1 MTNAEK
7 LLNALNEID
16 DSYLLEVDKRIC
28 TVRTRRRAT
37 FTSIAAMFVAV
48 VMVIVFVTTSGHI
61 PNAPN
66 NNQIITNTDNNTDD
80 YTDNELEFNTENK
93 TGAID
98 QYDFEDNDDTQN
110 SGSSA
115 GCSRGITGVAID
127 GIFYYQ
133 IPYDGIY
140 RYTQG
145 ESTKML
151 VKEKDPRYYD
161 YIVNDLGLY
170 YMTDNTSIY
179 FISNDSDK
187 ATLFYEDKKINY
199 FSMSRH
205 NSTDLLLEINY
216 SSDAFGHDK
225 SIIVDG
231 KTGEEKCVAYECK
244 SHYDGALED
253 KLIEQG
259 YSYEEASDKAFICDE
274 YFADEIIYALGDR
287 ALKATPTS
295 SRSPFGYCTYTLNEN
310 EEQLLHGS
318 EIIYELSP
326 EIVDKD
332 YIIFRIGENDT
343 DEVSLDYYIA
353 RANGEDTKLKACSAI
368 PAQGNSDYL
377 YYIDYD
383 DNLIYVDAHT
393 GESKVLT
400 HKKDLSYKEMY
411 SDGKYI
417 YFEEKLY
424 SDDGDE
430 TLIIECYEIV
440 FDENGVPS
448 DLKLIDENII
458 E

>member
-1 MTNAEK
+1 MTNTEK
-7 LLNALNEID
+7 LLNALNGVD
-16 DSYLLEVDKRIC
+16 DSYLLEVDKRIS

-37 FTSIAAMFVAV
+37 WSSIAAIFVAIILV
-48 VMVIVFVTTSGHI
+48 VVFIAKSGYT
-61 PNAPN
+61 PSTQN
-66 NNQIITNTDNNTDD
+66 NNDNILS
-80 YTDNELEFNTENK
+80 TDNEFEYNTENN
-93 TGAID
+93 TGAIH
-98 QYDFEDNDDTQN
+98 QYNFDDNVDTDDFEHK
-110 SGSSA
+110 GGSA
-115 GCSRGITGVAID
+115 GGNRGITGVAID

-151 VKEKDPRYYD
+151 VKEKDPRCYD